1 MYASYDF
8 FAICVN
14 GGGREM
20 RASSRHISP
29 SWLLRQ
35 KATTGVANGEGRGV
49 VVQEA
54 SLADVLDQAI
64 IVQRLELLPGDLL
77 FLRTQSEGL
86 LAVADV
92 QSANDVDFGSTR
104 HCTQDV
110 LGRGAE
116 TNFPRHDRFSF
127 SCAANVSTTHRFI
140 APFGLS
146 AAYFVS
152 RPETCVDA
160 ADACSRRANRL
171 DSC

>member
-1 MYASYDF
+1 MYALYDF
-8 FAICVN
+8 FARCVN

-20 RASSRHISP
+20 RASSRHISL

-35 KATTGVANGEGRGV
+35 KVTTGVADREGRGV
-49 VVQEA
+49 VVHEA
-54 SLADVLDQAI
+54 SLAAVLDQAI
-64 IVQRLELLPGDLL
+64 ISQRLELLPSDLL
-77 FLRTQSEGL
+77 FLRTHSEGL
-86 LAVADV
+86 LAVAGV
-92 QSANDVDFGSTR
+92 QSANDVDFASAR
-104 HCTQDV
+104 QCTQYV

-116 TNFPRHDRFSF
+116 TNFSRHDRFSF

-152 RPETCVDA
+152 HPETCVDA